1 MENFVKFENMSKV
14 KTINLTIEWDTLTG
28 TTFTEIKPEE
38 IAEIVFNDNTAIFCH
53 RSDGGVHNTC
63 PINSYLAKAGDY
75 FRLFENGNTE
85 TINNILIAP
94 LSIKTLTYRNDHIE
108 PSSYNRFVNNGI
120 VIGSGFDPANLTSN
134 KGRAIDYEEE
144 WLTKG
149 AKAKSEILYISNYE
163 SFTKVIKI
171 DTSLSASYLQASVS
185 SESSKSISES
195 FSESNINILIQ
206 AYADYGWFGMKAGA
220 KLVDEAKAVLKDN
233 QQEFIKRY
241 GSRFIDKEQRMNSIS
256 ILLTIR
262 NVSKK
267 FKSTISSTLSA
278 SGGYAGASASIKQ
291 TINEEITRENNSDRI
306 ELSAFTIGGEGIAG
320 LKDVILPNLKNNNNA
335 IEYINELITTNLA
348 TLTKENA
355 IPYDCSVAD
364 MRIFGLTET
373 AEIPWDFNRM
383 QKMEKLKTMYLELSE
398 HLEIYDKVK
407 NRTNPFFELLGGES
421 NRTLFVDKLVG
432 PHINKFEDSL
442 LDIARRHEFC
452 KTNIDESS
460 FTIPNHQTNLFGDL
474 KELLP
479 QDYIMMGLYYDPTLE
494 NLKVQ
499 HIDDMILDKLMST
512 IPKDRNDALL
522 EWINPSE
529 KFNVNFQ
536 SRNPRLHKILT
547 ITDSLKYKHAYPVC
561 EGVKKT
567 KIYEGP
573 GGLYT
578 LWANFPLENKTFE
591 QSILEYIPK
600 VHCQFK
606 FQPFIPNI
614 IKAEY
619 EYSLYYTVIDIAD
632 REFTYKLLD
641 LEMEVFNYFDGTQ
654 SSNIKNISY
663 YL

>member
-1 MENFVKFENMSKV
+1 MKNFVKFENMSKA
-14 KTINLTIEWDTLTG
+14 KTLNLTIEWDTLTG

-38 IAEIVFNDNTAIFCH
+38 IAEIVFDDNTAIFCH

-63 PINSYLAKAGDY
+63 PITSYLAKAGDY
-75 FRLFENGNTE
+75 YRLYENGKTE
-85 TINNILIAP
+85 TVNNILIAP
-94 LSIKTLTYRNDHIE
+94 LSIKILTYRSDHIE
-108 PSSYNRFVNNGI
+108 PSSYSRFVNNGV

-149 AKAKSEILYISNYE
+149 AKSKSEILYISNYE
-163 SFTKVIKI
+163 SFTKAIKI
-171 DTSLSASYLQASVS
+171 DTSLSASYLKASVS

-195 FSESNINILIQ
+195 FSETNINILIQ

-220 KLVDEAKAVLKDN
+220 KLTDDAIAVLQNN

-348 TLTKENA
+348 TLTKDNA

-373 AEIPWDFNRM
+373 AKIPWDFSRM
-383 QKMEKLKTMYLELSE
+383 QSMEKLKTMYLQLSQ
-398 HLEIYDKVK
+398 HLEIYDKIK
-407 NRTNPFFELLGGES
+407 NRITPFYELFGGES
-421 NRTLFVDKLVG
+421 IRSLYVYKLIG
-432 PHINKFEDSL
+432 PRITIFEDSL

-460 FTIPNHQTNLFGDL
+460 FDIPNYQTNLFGDL
-474 KELLP
+474 KELVP
-479 QDYIMMGLYYDPTLE
+479 QDYIMMGLYYDPTIE
-494 NLKVQ
+494 NGKLQ
-499 HIDDMILDKLMST
+499 QLDDVILDKIMST
-512 IPKDRNDALL
+512 IPKDRENALL
-522 EWINPSE
+522 EWITPSE
-529 KFNVNFQ
+529 RFNVNFQ
-536 SRNPRLHKILT
+536 PRTRKTKVLT
-547 ITDSLKYKHAYPVC
+547 ITDSLKYKHSYPYC

-573 GGLYT
+573 GGVFT
-578 LWANFPLENKTFE
+578 LWANSPLDSKTLE
-591 QSILEYIPK
+591 QSILEYIPT
-600 VHCQFK
+600 VHCPFK
-606 FQPFIPNI
+606 FQPFVPNV
-614 IKAEY
+614 IKVEY
-619 EYSLYYTVIDIAD
+619 EYSLYYTVIDMAN

-641 LEMEVFNYFDGTQ
+641 LEMDVFHYYDGTQ
-654 SSNIKNISY
+654 SSNTRLISY